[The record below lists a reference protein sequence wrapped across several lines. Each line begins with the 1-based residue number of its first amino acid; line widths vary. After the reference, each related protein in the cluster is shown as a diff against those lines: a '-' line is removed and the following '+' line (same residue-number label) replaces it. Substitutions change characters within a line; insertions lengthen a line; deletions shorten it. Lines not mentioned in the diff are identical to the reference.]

1 MSTQSITVRE
11 DYARDDDSITWVLSI
26 FICLLLYL
34 LVFVV
39 GHWAW
44 SQWNSLDSAAPKS
57 RQPIALTTAAPE
69 VIKQIQEIEVK
80 KRQREIAL
88 EKEALAL
95 QDALKNSK
103 DGKKSVNKITEKSVE
118 KNKLVKKDLSTR
130 SQAERFELPLGD
142 LLAKSKALAQRSSVG
157 LSQSTTQAKAFNF
170 KAVAVDEKTEVVA
183 KTLVADRLSGATYEG
198 GLLSHAK
205 GPEGLIF
212 KPIEEEVRISEGL
225 PLELI
230 QMVVEENQIQLR
242 YCYEIQLLKAPD
254 LQGEVKSEWQ
264 ISPEGVISQ
273 IQLASSVFEGSDFF
287 SCLEKKM
294 KSWKFP
300 KPKGGVN
307 VMVKYPM
314 RFSKKEVM

>member
-1 MSTQSITVRE
+1 MSTPSIIIRE
-11 DYARDDDSITWVLSI
+11 DYARDDDSITWVLSL
-26 FICLLLYL
+26 FLCLLLYL

-39 GHWAW
+39 GQWAW
-44 SQWNSLDSAAPKS
+44 TQWNSLESAAVES
-57 RQPIALTTAAPE
+57 RKPIALTTAAPE
-69 VIKQIQEIEVK
+69 IIKQIQEIEVR
-80 KRQREIAL
+80 KRERDVAL
-88 EKEALAL
+88 GEEALTL
-95 QDALKNSK
+95 QDALGDSK

-118 KNKLVKKDLSTR
+118 KNKLVKQDVSTR
-130 SQAERFELPLGD
+130 SQAEKFQLPLGD

-157 LSQSTTQAKAFNF
+157 VSQSKTQAKAFNF
-170 KAVAVDEKTEVVA
+170 KAVAVDERTEVVA

-212 KPIEEEVRISEGL
+212 KPIVEEVRISEGL

-242 YCYEIQLLKAPD
+242 YCYEIQLLKSPD
-254 LQGEVKSEWQ
+254 LQGEVNSEWQ
-264 ISPEGVISQ
+264 ISPEGVIAQ
-273 IQLASSVFEGSDFF
+273 LQLASSVFEGSEFF